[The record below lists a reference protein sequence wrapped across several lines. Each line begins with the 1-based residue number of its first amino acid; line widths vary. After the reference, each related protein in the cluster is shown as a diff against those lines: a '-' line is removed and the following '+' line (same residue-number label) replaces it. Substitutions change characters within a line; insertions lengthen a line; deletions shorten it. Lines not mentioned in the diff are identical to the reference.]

1 MEGLITKLVAGVY
14 TVEAGGCILECKAKG
29 TFRKLGISPLVGDL
43 AQVSLRE
50 TGDHSID
57 SLLPRR
63 NSLCRPP
70 LANLDQLFIVVSAAE
85 PAPNFQVIDRM
96 TAAADD
102 QEITPVLVITKT
114 DLAPYEEIVRLYTHA
129 GFDVVITSAASGKGV
144 MEVKKRLAGKI
155 SAFAGNTGVGKSTL
169 LNRLDPVLALQTGEI
184 SPKLGRGRH
193 TTRHV
198 ELYALRC
205 GARVMD
211 TPGFSS
217 FDVSEGTLEWKE
229 HLPETF
235 PEFRP
240 YLGQCRFVGCSH
252 TKEKGCAVLRAV
264 KDGIIPKS
272 RHDSYLRLF
281 QELKHVK
288 AWEQRS
294 PRAAAEKTSS
304 GK

>member
-50 TGDHSID
+50 TGYHSID

-114 DLAPYEEIVRLYTHA
+114 DLAPYEEIVRIYTHA

-184 SPKLGRGRH
+184 SPKLGRGAVIWRIRRAFLLLTQQAGKRFGRKTFSLPFGSWRH
-193 TTRHV
+193 I
-198 ELYALRC
+198 
-205 GARVMD
+205 
-211 TPGFSS
+211 
-217 FDVSEGTLEWKE
+217 
-229 HLPETF
+229 
-235 PEFRP
+235 
-240 YLGQCRFVGCSH
+240 LGNAS
-252 TKEKGCAVLRAV
+252 LRAAPIRR
-264 KDGIIPKS
+264 K
-272 RHDSYLRLF
+272 
-281 QELKHVK
+281 
-288 AWEQRS
+288 
-294 PRAAAEKTSS
+294 RAARY
-304 GK
+304 

>member
-50 TGDHSID
+50 TGYHSID

-70 LANLDQLFIVVSAAE
+70 LANLDQLFIVVSVAE

-114 DLAPYEEIVRLYTHA
+114 DLAPYEEIVRIYTHA

-144 MEVKKRLAGKI
+144 MEVKKRLAVKI

-198 ELYALRC
+198 ELYACAGGHL
-205 GARVMD
+205 AD

-217 FDVSEGTLEWKE
+217 FDTAGWEKIRKE
-229 HLPETF
+229 NLQF
-235 PEFRP
+235 AFRELAP
-240 YLGQCRFVGCSH
+240 YIGKCQFTGCSH
-252 TKEKGCAVLRAV
+252 TKEKGCAVLKALEKGELEEERMQSYRAMYEEV
-264 KDGIIPKS
+264 KHIKDWQ
-272 RHDSYLRLF
+272 L
-281 QELKHVK
+281 
-288 AWEQRS
+288 
-294 PRAAAEKTSS
+294 
-304 GK
+304 